1 MVLSGLAKYTLQFKK
16 KYRKK
21 RDKNGKKKRHFLR
34 VKIPTIPDS
43 CKHMYFT
50 YFTMNQKSVHVQK
63 AVKEDLK
70 NIYIFFFLAYVIS
83 PDALQKQVA
92 WAVHSFN
99 VLLLLWSTA

>member
-1 MVLSGLAKYTLQFKK
+1 
-16 KYRKK
+16 
-21 RDKNGKKKRHFLR
+21 
-34 VKIPTIPDS
+34 
-43 CKHMYFT
+43 
-50 YFTMNQKSVHVQK
+50 MNQKSVHVQK

-70 NIYIFFFLAYVIS
+70 NIYIYIFLAYVIS